1 MMITIIQEL
10 SQPYCVHTRNPV
22 AMTYNKLFSFV
33 RTALPCLGAAAII
46 FLSMPAEAADW
57 RDKILDNDRCLTLH
71 RPETKEVSSF
81 CYWRKKTGIDVQG
94 YRKANWILRD
104 WQDNKQVVM
113 DIHLLNTL
121 FVMQR
126 WLIIEGRS
134 GEIQILSG
142 YRTPGH
148 NAKLD
153 GAAKQ
158 SQHLNGKAADL
169 YIPAVSTR
177 LLAAMSRLIGV
188 GGVGIYPNK
197 NYVHVDTGNVR
208 TWVKR

>member
-1 MMITIIQEL
+1 MIAILHEL
-10 SQPYCVHTRNPV
+10 SQSYRTHYKSPV
-22 AMTYNKLFSFV
+22 IMTNNKILSFIK
-33 RTALPCLGAAAII
+33 RFMTPICAASLILISATAG
-46 FLSMPAEAADW
+46 AADW
-57 RDKILDNDRCLTLH
+57 REKILDNDRCLTLH

-81 CYWRKKTGIDVQG
+81 CYWRKSTGIDIQG

-121 FVMQR
+121 YVMQQ

-134 GEIQILSG
+134 GKIIILSG

-188 GGVGIYPNK
+188 GGVGIYPRK

-208 TWVKR
+208 TWVK

>member
-1 MMITIIQEL
+1 MNCPNLAVPLMKLLELMIPKTTMSFFNCAL
-10 SQPYCVHTRNPV
+10 SG
-22 AMTYNKLFSFV
+22 L
-33 RTALPCLGAAAII
+33 ALLAVVS
-46 FLSMPAEAADW
+46 LSTPAEAGDW
-57 RDKILDNDRCLTLH
+57 RQNILDNDRCLTLH
-71 RPETKEVSSF
+71 RPETKEVGRF
-81 CYWRKKTGIDVQG
+81 CYWRKNTGIDVQG

-121 FVMQR
+121 YVMQQ

-134 GEIQILSG
+134 GEIHVLSG

-148 NAKLD
+148 NARLD

-158 SQHLNGKAADL
+158 SQHLNGKAADI
-169 YIPAVSTR
+169 YIPAVSTK

>member
-1 MMITIIQEL
+1 MTNKRIL
-10 SQPYCVHTRNPV
+10 SYIR
-22 AMTYNKLFSFV
+22 S
-33 RTALPCLGAAAII
+33 ALPCFGVIAAIL
-46 FLSMPAEAADW
+46 LSIPAEAADW
-57 RDKILDNDRCLTLH
+57 REKILDNDRCLTLH

-81 CYWRKKTGIDVQG
+81 CYWRKKTGIDIQG
-94 YRKANWILRD
+94 YRRANWILRD
-104 WQDNKQVVM
+104 WQENKQVVM

-121 FVMQR
+121 YVMQR

-208 TWVKR
+208 TWVKK

>member
-1 MMITIIQEL
+1 MIAIIHEL
-10 SQPYCVHTRNPV
+10 SQFYRALSKLPV
-22 AMTYNKLFSFV
+22 NMTNKRILSYI
-33 RTALPCLGAAAII
+33 RSALPCFGVISAIL
-46 FLSMPAEAADW
+46 LSIPAEAADW
-57 RDKILDNDRCLTLH
+57 REKILDNDRCLTLH

-81 CYWRKKTGIDVQG
+81 CYWRKKTGIDIQG
-94 YRKANWILRD
+94 YRRANWILRD
-104 WQDNKQVVM
+104 WQENKQVIM

-121 FVMQR
+121 YVMQR

-208 TWVKR
+208 TWVKK